1 MKHILIFG
9 ASTVHGVGAA
19 QGWADRLKAKL
30 HGEMFTSGGQRAYEI
45 YELGISA
52 TSLQDM
58 QARFESEL
66 KARVPERVRREDIYV
81 VFSAGTNDSIAVDE
95 PGHHVRSADDFA
107 ALVHSYVHLVKDYTD
122 NILAVG
128 ITPVDEA
135 KTMPLANGRVYFT
148 NERLGAFEAALQEAA
163 GNEGVRCI
171 PLHGQ
176 VASDWAGTALY
187 EDGLHPNDAGHEWI
201 AAQVEPVLRE
211 MLA

>member
-9 ASTVHGVGAA
+9 ASTVHGIGAS
-19 QGWADRLKAKL
+19 QGWADRIKSKL
-30 HGEMFTSGGQRAYEI
+30 HAEMFVSGGPRAYDV
-45 YELGISA
+45 YELGIPA

-58 QARFESEL
+58 QARFEAEL
-66 KARVPERVRREDIYV
+66 KARVPEHVQPEDIYV

-107 ALVHSYVHLVKDYTD
+107 ALAHSYIHLAKDYTD

-128 ITPVDEA
+128 VTPVNEA
-135 KTMPLANGRVYFT
+135 KTMPFANGKVYFT
-148 NERLGAFEAALQEAA
+148 NERLSAFEAALQEVA
-163 GNEGVRCI
+163 GEESVRFI

-176 VASDWAGTALY
+176 VPANWNEASLFS
-187 EDGLHPNDAGHEWI
+187 DGLHPNDAGHEWI